1 MCACLCLFSEN
12 SYMCRLPKPI
22 ENNDI
27 APSPNF
33 EYPVFEAEEEDWSDI
48 PEEVTRQFEHGEDTI
63 QLHKEPLEVI
73 NLGSEENKK

>member
-12 SYMCRLPKPI
+12 SHMCRLSKPI

-33 EYPVFEAEEEDWSDI
+33 EYLVFEAEEEDWSDI
-48 PEEVTRQFEHGEDTI
+48 PEEVTRQFEHEEDTI
-63 QLHKEPLEVI
+63 QPHKEPLEVI
-73 NLGSEENKK
+73 NLGSEEGKK